1 MASGGDEDPEE
12 GRGAAVGRTLLQ
24 TSGSKKDGAV
34 EGRPLSKHL
43 KVERNEPQ
51 QPPGGGVFWTKQH
64 AGGRAGLMDATP
76 EAETRGQKGVGIEGV
91 EGIEGSELY
100 PKGCGKLM
108 QGFEGQKD

>member
-12 GRGAAVGRTLLQ
+12 GRGAAAGRTLLQ
-24 TSGSKKDGAV
+24 TSESEKDGAV

-64 AGGRAGLMDATP
+64 AGGRAGLMDARWLGIMP

-100 PKGCGKLM
+100 PKGCG
-108 QGFEGQKD
+108 F